1 MKTKNSDLLIKIK
14 ENISI
19 NLKKNNIKTYKLF
32 LFGSRA
38 REEEI
43 KDSDFDIMILVDKNL
58 SDSEKLNLYGKIRL
72 DLMEFRYSF
81 DVIIKSF
88 SDFKKEENTFGTLGY
103 SIKHEAVS
111 L

>member
-1 MKTKNSDLLIKIK
+1 MANKDNDLRKKIK
-14 ENISI
+14 KNIGLSLKQKNI
-19 NLKKNNIKTYKLF
+19 NKYKIY

-58 SDSEKLNLYGKIRL
+58 TDSEKLNLYGKIRL
-72 DLMEFRYSF
+72 GLMEFRYSF

-88 SDFKKEENTFGTLGY
+88 RDFEKEENTFGTLSY
-103 SIKHEAVS
+103 SIKHEAI
-111 L
+111 LL